1 MTGSDLSRRTE
12 KVASQLKG
20 EVARILREEATDPR
34 IRLVTITRV
43 DVAPDLSHA
52 VLFYSVMSADGENS
66 STIEQVDDGLHSA
79 AAFLR
84 RRAARVLPLKR
95 MPELRFRYDPSLAL
109 GARTL
114 GLLRELESAHEGPGA
129 RAEADARTDTGRN
142 QADDEK
148 A

>member
-1 MTGSDLSRRTE
+1 VSRRTE
-12 KVASQLKG
+12 KIASQLKG

-34 IRLVTITRV
+34 IRLVTLTRV

-52 VLFYSVMSADGENS
+52 VLFYSVMSADAEDAS
-66 STIEQVDDGLHSA
+66 ALEQVEHGLRSA
-79 AAFLR
+79 SAFLR
-84 RRAARVLPLKR
+84 RRAARALPLKR

-114 GLLRELESAHEGPGA
+114 GLLRELESAHEAQGVRA
-129 RAEADARTDTGRN
+129 DAEARPRAGRSG
-142 QADDEK
+142 ADDET

>member
-1 MTGSDLSRRTE
+1 MSRRTE

-34 IRLVTITRV
+34 IRLVTFTRV

-52 VLFYSVMSADGENS
+52 VLFYSVMSADVEDASGLERA
-66 STIEQVDDGLHSA
+66 EHGLHSA

-84 RRAARVLPLKR
+84 RRAARALPLKR

-109 GARTL
+109 GTRTL
-114 GLLRELESAHEGPGA
+114 GLLRELGSAQEGQGA
-129 RAEADARTDTGRN
+129 HADADAPTHTGRSET
-142 QADDEK
+142 DDEK

>member
-1 MTGSDLSRRTE
+1 MSRRTE

-34 IRLVTITRV
+34 IRLVTLTRV

-52 VLFYSVMSADGENS
+52 VLFYSVMSADAEDS
-66 STIEQVDDGLHSA
+66 SALEQVEHGLHSA

-84 RRAARVLPLKR
+84 RRAARALSLKR

-109 GARTL
+109 GTRTL
-114 GLLRELESAHEGPGA
+114 GLLRELGNAQEGQAAHA
-129 RAEADARTDTGRN
+129 DADARTHTGRSE
-142 QADDEK
+142 ADDEK

>member
-1 MTGSDLSRRTE
+1 VSRRTE

-34 IRLVTITRV
+34 IRLVTLTRV

-52 VLFYSVMSADGENS
+52 VLSSVL
-66 STIEQVDDGLHSA
+66 EQVEHGLHSA
-79 AAFLR
+79 GAFLR
-84 RRAARVLPLKR
+84 RRAARALPLKR

-109 GARTL
+109 GTRTL
-114 GLLRELESAHEGPGA
+114 GLLRELGNAQEGQGAHA
-129 RAEADARTDTGRN
+129 DADARTHTGRSE
-142 QADDEK
+142 ADDEK

>member
-1 MTGSDLSRRTE
+1 VSRRTE
-12 KVASQLKG
+12 KIASQLKG

-34 IRLVTITRV
+34 VRLVTLTRV

-52 VLFYSVMSADGENS
+52 VVFYSVMSADAEDAEAL
-66 STIEQVDDGLHSA
+66 EQVAQGLHSA

-84 RRAARVLPLKR
+84 RRAARALRLKR

-109 GARTL
+109 GTRTL
-114 GLLRELESAHEGPGA
+114 GLLRELEQAQEGEGA
-129 RAEADARTDTGRN
+129 RADAEARAHAGRSEADG
-142 QADDEK
+142 EK

>member
-1 MTGSDLSRRTE
+1 MSRRTE
-12 KVASQLKG
+12 KIASQLKG

-34 IRLVTITRV
+34 IRLVTLTRV

-52 VLFYSVMSADGENS
+52 VLFYSVMSADAEDS
-66 STIEQVDDGLHSA
+66 SALEQVEHGLHSA

-84 RRAARVLPLKR
+84 RRAARALPLKR

-109 GARTL
+109 GTRTL
-114 GLLRELESAHEGPGA
+114 GLLRELGNAQEGQAAHA
-129 RAEADARTDTGRN
+129 DADARTHTGRSE
-142 QADDEK
+142 ADDEK

>member
-1 MTGSDLSRRTE
+1 MSRRTE

-34 IRLVTITRV
+34 IRLVTLTRV

-52 VLFYSVMSADGENS
+52 VLFYSVMTADVEDSSAL
-66 STIEQVDDGLHSA
+66 EQVEHGLHSA

-84 RRAARVLPLKR
+84 RRAARALPLKR

-109 GARTL
+109 GTRTL
-114 GLLRELESAHEGPGA
+114 GLLRELGNAQEGQGAHA
-129 RAEADARTDTGRN
+129 DADARTHTGRSE
-142 QADDEK
+142 ADDEK